1 MDYEYDPEPTTFSL
15 VARLIVM
22 FCMGYACGFYMGF
35 WGPLVAIPL
44 SFLITILWLRYVD
57 GIT

>member
-22 FCMGYACGFYMGF
+22 FCMGM
-35 WGPLVAIPL
+35 PVA
-44 SFLITILWLRYVD
+44 STWVSGVYWLPFR
-57 GIT
+57 